1 MLEQN
6 PQGVNNQ
13 VNTQTINNPQ
23 PITSEPQAVS
33 RDPQQTGLNRVYSI
47 VMLVLAF
54 LLPLIVVPLTNNFIM
69 HTKLFVVFAI
79 AIVTTGFFLYH
90 SFKKQGWRIVVSP
103 LTLPLV
109 LFGAASLASTLFTQ
123 NYPVENLLGY
133 GGIYLCLAA
142 IPLFGGA
149 LGEKRSTRWVVP
161 TLAVSASILSLTT
174 LLQLLGY
181 GPSHLVNMLTSFELE
196 HNLLFNLAGSSLVA
210 AQFIAI
216 ALVGVVVDIIKHK
229 KISILHTI
237 TVPLLVLGLG
247 LHLWSLLPGQEAQ
260 IVLTPLS
267 ASWSVA
273 LDSMRAPKSALIG
286 HGPEA
291 YSNIFSRYRPTW
303 LNSTEYWQVNFGSGS
318 NLPFTM
324 IVQLGILGL
333 AAWFFLA
340 FKVLFNKDPEVNFK
354 DSPLTWMLAA
364 TFIVQLLLPPNI
376 VLLGL
381 QAILL
386 LFWTIEFV
394 EEFSIIK
401 LKALSASTDGGRAK
415 GVQGAAA
422 RSQTN
427 YWITLGTTGLMF
439 AALLFLTYLTGR
451 AWASYHQ
458 QYLANQGYLENNAIQ
473 VYDHQRQ
480 AVVLNPYMDA
490 HRRTYALTNLQIALA
505 LSNKTDITEQEQE
518 QVSQLVSQAVREG
531 RAATT
536 IDPLDSRN
544 WTVLAQIYQELI
556 DSAEGADQ
564 WAVSAYVEAISA
576 DPSNPLLRLQLGHL
590 LLGQEEIQQ
599 AANLYQQATN
609 LKPDLAAGYFHLGN
623 ALAMAQ
629 QLEQAQQAW
638 QQALILLEAGSED
651 YQIVEEALAQL
662 EEQIEAQAGAA
673 GQAMQPGTG
682 DTTQTQPDTSL
693 SPQLD
698 LTNQNLEEGSERTV
712 APSTS
717 TPLELEESPQIAPEE
732 EILTDDENQPRE
744 PEETNEEAEEEPTV
758 EE

>member
-1 MLEQN
+1 MENNFQSANNTAQQPSSTDGN
-6 PQGVNNQ
+6 P
-13 VNTQTINNPQ
+13 I
-23 PITSEPQAVS
+23 
-33 RDPQQTGLNRVYSI
+33 YSI
-47 VMLVLAF
+47 IMLALTF
-54 LLPLIVVPLTNNFIM
+54 LLPLIVVPLTNNFIV
-69 HTKLFVVFAI
+69 HTKLFLVFAA
-79 AIVTTGFFLYH
+79 AILTAGFFLYH
-90 SFKKQGWRIVVSP
+90 SFKNRGWRIVVSP

-109 LFGAASLASTLFTQ
+109 LFGAATLASTLFTQ

-142 IPLFGGA
+142 IPLLGGA
-149 LGEKRSTRWVVP
+149 LGEKRSVRWLVP
-161 TLAVSASILSLTT
+161 TLAVSASILSITT

-229 KISILHTI
+229 KISILHTM
-237 TVPLLVLGLG
+237 TVPLLVLGLA
-247 LHLWSLLPGQEAQ
+247 LHLWSLLPGQEGQ
-260 IVLTPLS
+260 VVFTPLS

-291 YSNIFSRYRPTW
+291 YTNIFSRYRPTW
-303 LNSTEYWQVNFGSGS
+303 LNSTDYWQINFGSGS
-318 NLPFTM
+318 NLPFTL
-324 IVQLGILGL
+324 IVQMGILGL

-340 FKVLFNKDPEVNFK
+340 FKVLFNKNKAMNFK
-354 DSPLTWMLAA
+354 DSPITWMLAT
-364 TFIVQLLLPPNI
+364 TFIIQLLLPPNI

-381 QAILL
+381 QALLL
-386 LFWTIEFV
+386 LFWTMEFAQD
-394 EEFSIIK
+394 FSIVK
-401 LKALSASTDGGRAK
+401 LKALSASTDGGRAT
-415 GVQGAAA
+415 GLQSTAAH
-422 RSQTN
+422 SQTN

-439 AALLFLTYLTGR
+439 AGLLFATYLTGR

-458 QYLANQGYLENNAIQ
+458 QYLANQGYLENDAIQ

-480 AVVLNPYMDA
+480 AVVLNPYLDT

-505 LSNKTDITEQEQE
+505 LSNKADITEQEQE

-544 WTVLAQIYQELI
+544 WVVLAQIYQELVG
-556 DSAEGADQ
+556 SAEGADQ
-564 WAVSAYVEAISA
+564 WAVSAYVEAISN

-590 LLGQEEIQQ
+590 LLGQEEFQQ

-623 ALAMAQ
+623 ALVKTQ

-638 QQALILLEAGSED
+638 KQALILLEAGTED

-662 EEQIEAQAGAA
+662 EEQIEKQGGTT
-673 GQAMQPGTG
+673 GQAAQPGTG
-682 DTTQTQPDTSL
+682 TGQQPAEGQAQGQTPL
-693 SPQLD
+693 SQQLD
-698 LTNQNLEEGSERTV
+698 LTSQNLEEGSEQTV
-712 APSTS
+712 SPNNT

-732 EILTDDENQPRE
+732 EVLTDGENQPQAPETTGE
-744 PEETNEEAEEEPTV
+744 PTTEEPVV
-758 EE
+758 ED